1 MTRLKAID
9 RLNKRV
15 PPMKPKVE
23 NIANGITNAVK
34 KARKRTGGG
43 HHLSLSV
50 LQKAMY
56 LYEVML
62 KPRLHKEKQKVKR
75 LIQKLV

>member
-34 KARKRTGGG
+34 KARKRIGGG
-43 HHLSLSV
+43 ASKNIAS
-50 LQKAMY
+50 
-56 LYEVML
+56 
-62 KPRLHKEKQKVKR
+62 
-75 LIQKLV
+75 